1 MDHYKVLGVHKN
13 ASKDEIKQAFRELA
27 MKFHPD
33 KHSQSSEHL
42 RDSATHKFKQLSEA
56 YETLTDDRKRAE
68 YNLKR
73 NAYGY
78 GAHQS
83 KNYNYNYGRGG
94 GGAGYTYSNPYG
106 YGYSESA
113 RRSGGDG
120 IFTKF
125 EIGLRYLTTK
135 SFLLNATFVGERDQ
149 KGGHPVL
156 DEACFE
162 AFSGMYIIDASGKA
176 LWEMRNPG
184 KSFEEAIES
193 VEKAKARK
201 DNN

>member
-120 IFTKF
+120 IYTKF

-135 SFLLNATFVGERDQ
+135 SFLLNATFVG
-149 KGGHPVL
+149 VL
-156 DEACFE
+156 LG
-162 AFSGMYIIDASGKA
+162 GMYIIDASGKA